1 MIRQSRNLA
10 AVKRAIETCLRSK
23 VDVTV
28 NLGRNKVLS
37 YRGELSGVYPALFT
51 VRPDDERFLGKTS
64 YSYAEVLC
72 GSVQV
77 KRAEQGTPRRRDPP
91 NRKRRADGTR
101 RIGNAAPEERAAAQ
115 QSRPLYPRAHKYG
128 GGKIEAAGRRPFGLR
143 PAASR
148 RISGKYAFPVQFLSH
163 PRKAEGDPFLLAR
176 LQKRLGRNEAL
187 FSAPGHGLQSVRR
200 A

>member
-72 GSVQV
+72 GNVQV
-77 KRAEQGTPRRRDPP
+77 KRAE
-91 NRKRRADGTR
+91 
-101 RIGNAAPEERAAAQ
+101 
-115 QSRPLYPRAHKYG
+115 
-128 GGKIEAAGRRPFGLR
+128 
-143 PAASR
+143 
-148 RISGKYAFPVQFLSH
+148 
-163 PRKAEGDPFLLAR
+163 
-176 LQKRLGRNEAL
+176 
-187 FSAPGHGLQSVRR
+187 
-200 A
+200 